1 MDTRHYSQRTTDVS
15 TFVLNR
21 RTLPGVVLLILGML
35 FVLAGIM
42 LMIAFGLPRDVLAHP
57 KRIIGTAVIA
67 LGGVFGLAGVVYAV
81 TTNGRS
87 KNSRHML
94 NEASH
99 TADERRQLMR
109 KQWRLVTVVP

>member
-81 TTNGRS
+81 TINGRS
-87 KNSRHML
+87 NKQP
-94 NEASH
+94 AQ
-99 TADERRQLMR
+99 AERGV
-109 KQWRLVTVVP
+109 VTHR